1 MENFLFKSG
10 YFPNLFELII
20 FFFFKCLRERDC
32 VSRGEAERE
41 KEGERVFQ
49 ADSALP
55 EQSPTQGLNS

>member
-10 YFPNLFELII
+10 YFPNLFELTI
-20 FFFFKCLRERDC
+20 FFFLNVYFEREREC

-41 KEGERVFQ
+41 REGERVFQ

-55 EQSPTQGLNS
+55 EQSPT